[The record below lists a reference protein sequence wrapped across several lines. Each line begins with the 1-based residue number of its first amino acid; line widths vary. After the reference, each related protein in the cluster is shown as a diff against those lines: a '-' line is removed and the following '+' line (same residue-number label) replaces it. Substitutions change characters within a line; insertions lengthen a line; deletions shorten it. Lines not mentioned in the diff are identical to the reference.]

1 MDPNAD
7 KNMFF
12 NNLERLNKKSCPL
25 AVGKNPAATTKPKP
39 KAGMPTGKTKTEP
52 GERPDKPDK
61 HKRYYQQKKAW

>member
-25 AVGKNPAATTKPKP
+25 AVGKNPTATKEGEYKAQTKGWDANWENK
-39 KAGMPTGKTKTEP
+39 
-52 GERPDKPDK
+52 D
-61 HKRYYQQKKAW
+61 

>member
-25 AVGKNPAATTKPKP
+25 AVGKNLAATKEGEYKAQTKGWDANWENKDR
-39 KAGMPTGKTKTEP
+39 TWRKT
-52 GERPDKPDK
+52 R
-61 HKRYYQQKKAW
+61 